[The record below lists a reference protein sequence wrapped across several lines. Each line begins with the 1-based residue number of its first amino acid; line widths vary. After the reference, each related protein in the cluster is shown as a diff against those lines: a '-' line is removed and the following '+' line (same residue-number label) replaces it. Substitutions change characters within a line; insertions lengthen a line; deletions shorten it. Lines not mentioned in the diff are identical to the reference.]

1 MHTVYTLA
9 LISDAFTDTVLPFER
24 KKYGKLMHLDVYIIV
39 HNITYDLKSPE
50 KRRREFFF
58 FIYMLTMAS
67 KTYNVCN
74 TIDTQFQNDDVRCT
88 QCVFTYD
95 TCFIIF
101 YV

>member
-58 FIYMLTMAS
+58 LFTCWLWQVKHTM
-67 KTYNVCN
+67 
-74 TIDTQFQNDDVRCT
+74 
-88 QCVFTYD
+88 
-95 TCFIIF
+95 
-101 YV
+101 YVTP